1 MDIIWQDL
9 LFTFIG
15 GLGIFLF
22 GINYMS
28 DGLQKAAGE
37 KLRSV
42 LEKMTTNPVM
52 GVIAGALVTG
62 IIQSSSGTTVMAV
75 SFVNAGLMT
84 LRQAIGVIMGAN
96 IGTTAT
102 AFLIGFNVSKYSLP
116 IIGIGMILLFFTKK
130 KQVNYLGQIIFG
142 FGMLFLGLSLMSDSM
157 KPLRYWPVFQELMI
171 TISDIKI
178 LGALVGATFTAIVQS
193 SSATIGILQELA
205 YQGGVTFHQALPI
218 LFGDNIGTT
227 ITAALA
233 AIGASVSARRAAL
246 THFMFNVFGALIFIT
261 ILPIAAS
268 IVLWIAS
275 YTGADIKMQIAYA
288 HGLFNITNTLIFL
301 PLIGLLA
308 AIVTKLIPGDD
319 IEIEFGTKHLN
330 HNFLSTPN
338 IALGQVVNELTRM
351 GNIARESFNDASE
364 YFFEA
369 NHKRAAI
376 AKQKEA
382 LVDELDK
389 RITEYMV
396 KLSQNSLSEKDS
408 ILHNQLFQTINDIER
423 IGDHAENIVELGEYK
438 IDKKIVFSDDAYRD
452 LKIMVQTVDESVRM
466 AIEALQENDKPLARK
481 VMENEEII
489 DQYERTF
496 RKAHIKRLNK
506 GVCVGNSGIVFLE
519 TLTNLERIGDH
530 AFNIARSVLGE
541 Y

>member
-1 MDIIWQDL
+1 MEIIWQDL

-22 GINYMS
+22 GITYMS

-37 KLRSV
+37 RLRSV

-96 IGTTAT
+96 IGTTVT
-102 AFLIGFNVSKYSLP
+102 AFLIGFNISKYSLP
-116 IIGIGMILLFFTKK
+116 IIGVGMIFLFFTKK
-130 KQVNYLGQIIFG
+130 KQLNYLGQIIFG

-157 KPLRYWPVFQELMI
+157 KPLRYWPVFQELMV
-171 TISDIKI
+171 TLSDIKI
-178 LGALVGATFTAIVQS
+178 LGVLVGAAFTAIVQS

-246 THFMFNVFGALIFIT
+246 THFMFNVFGSLIFIT

-268 IVLWIAS
+268 IVLWLAGH
-275 YTGADIKMQIAYA
+275 TGADIKMQIAYA

-330 HNFLSTPN
+330 QHFLSTPN

-351 GNIARESFNDASE
+351 GTIARESFNDASE

-396 KLSQNSLSEKDS
+396 KLSQSSLSEKDS

-438 IDKKIVFSDDAYRD
+438 IDKKIVFSDEAYRD
-452 LKIMVQTVDESVRM
+452 LKIMVQTVDESIRM
-466 AIEALQENDKPLARK
+466 AIEALQKSDKALARK

-489 DQYERTF
+489 DKYERTF

-506 GVCVGNSGIVFLE
+506 GVCIGNSGIVFLE